1 MDKPKKPFYATSKF
15 VLIIFSFLFITI
27 IIGNIATGNSEIFSL
42 ENILSI
48 VFGSAFFTLCYFLI
62 VVMDVNKS
70 YKHKLEKYNEEV
82 KITINKNQARRKRES
97 RLSELKKDNEIK
109 IVNLK
114 KYFSLTDVDSFEKN
128 LTINQSSIDEKHI
141 QNFVLLGAY
150 LTSKRNSIKQQFDL
164 ITNYNPVQEEEFYL
178 KNEHYSENKISIK
191 EMIDNLISQNKYL
204 NTLTVLSN
212 QMLEALLKNDLLSF
226 YKIFNVFDKLG
237 VFNKE
242 WENQLLKTMV
252 SINDNL
258 FEVMEEIRILES
270 SISTSLFELELEIS
284 KKLA

>member
-1 MDKPKKPFYATSKF
+1 MNKPERPFYATSKF
-15 VLIIFSFLFITI
+15 IFIIFLFLSLIIL
-27 IIGNIATGNSEIFSL
+27 IGNIATGNSEIFSL
-42 ENILSI
+42 EAIFSMI
-48 VFGSAFFTLCYFLI
+48 FISAFFTSCYFLI
-62 VVMDVNKS
+62 VVMDANKR
-70 YKHKLEKYNEEV
+70 YKRTLEKYNEEI
-82 KITINKNQARRKRES
+82 KITTDKNQDRRKRES
-97 RLSELKKDNEIK
+97 RLSEIKKDNEIK

-128 LTINQSSIDEKHI
+128 LTFNQTSIDEKHI

-164 ITNYNPVQEEEFYL
+164 ITNYNPAQEEEFYL

-191 EMIDNLISQNKYL
+191 EMVDNLISQNKYL

-226 YKIFNVFDKLG
+226 YKIFNLFDKLG

-258 FEVMEEIRILES
+258 FEVMEEIKILES

>member
-15 VLIIFSFLFITI
+15 ILIIFSCFFITI
-27 IIGNIATGNSEIFSL
+27 LIGNIATGNSEIFSL
-42 ENILSI
+42 GDILSI
-48 VFGSAFFTLCYFLI
+48 IFGSAFFTLCFFLI
-62 VVMDVNKS
+62 VVMDANKN
-70 YKHKLEKYNEEV
+70 YKNSLKKYNEEV
-82 KITINKNQARRKRES
+82 KKNRETEQVLRKRES
-97 RLSELKKDNEIK
+97 KLSELKKDNEIK
-109 IVNLK
+109 IANLK

-178 KNEHYSENKISIK
+178 KNEQYSENKISIK
-191 EMIDNLISQNKYL
+191 EMVDNLISQNKYL
-204 NTLTVLSN
+204 NTLTILSN

-270 SISTSLFELELEIS
+270 SISTSLFQLELEIS
-284 KKLA
+284 GKNQ